1 MAATYTFGVFFTLD
15 GYGSYAPEGDW
26 MGTGEARPE
35 LRPPPALYDDDQ
47 RIVFGANTVLI

>member
-1 MAATYTFGVFFTLD
+1 LAVSFTLD
-15 GYGSYAPEGDW
+15 GYGSYTPEGDW
-26 MGTGEARPE
+26 MGTGESKAE